1 MVDQKDTSPQTL
13 TVAIALILIIAG
25 IGYIIMK
32 LGF

>member
-1 MVDQKDTSPQTL
+1 MVDQKDTCPQTL
-13 TVAIALILIIAG
+13 TVNIVLMLIIVG